1 MKFLFFLFLPC
12 FVKAQPALKYEW
24 RKISGPEQYRIVS
37 PHSATTNVTNL
48 VAGVY
53 KFELKVTNS
62 HNISSRDTMVLTVN
76 PPLNRALAVNDN
88 NIARLGKSH

>member
-1 MKFLFFLFLPC
+1 MKFLFFLC
-12 FVKAQPALKYEW
+12 FPLFGKAQSTLKYEW
-24 RKISGPEQYRIVS
+24 RKISGPSQYLIVS

-62 HNISSRDTMVLTVN
+62 HNLSARDTMVLTVK
-76 PPLNRALAVNDN
+76 PPANSAVAKNDSYVAQ
-88 NIARLGKSH
+88 IGKL